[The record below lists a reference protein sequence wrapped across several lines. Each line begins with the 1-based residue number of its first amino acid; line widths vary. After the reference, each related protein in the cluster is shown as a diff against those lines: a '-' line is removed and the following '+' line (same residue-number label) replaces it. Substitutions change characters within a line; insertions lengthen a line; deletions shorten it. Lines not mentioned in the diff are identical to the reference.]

1 MCVQSHGGWL
11 WRQTC
16 EQHFCSC
23 VRELRP
29 PGVWKPGRGSAGCS
43 SCGSD
48 ELACQR
54 SAMSAHHSQVHR
66 TEFGAGCQAQR
77 GNRKHTLFLQQL
89 VTGRRAG
96 TGTQQNV
103 QTVTR
108 IIVFAKASVED
119 ACDSSTS
126 IGTYSLLLHSY
137 TGRTMLEFQ
146 VKLSAKVNSLAWLRL
161 FWQVKLCGKINCACI
176 IVPNDL
182 IISVRRS

>member
-1 MCVQSHGGWL
+1 MCERTPS
-11 WRQTC
+11 
-16 EQHFCSC
+16 
-23 VRELRP
+23 
-29 PGVWKPGRGSAGCS
+29 PGVRKPGRGSAGCS

-66 TEFGAGCQAQR
+66 TEFGAGGQAQR
-77 GNRKHTLFLQQL
+77 GNRKHNTLF
-89 VTGRRAG
+89 TTACYRADG
-96 TGTQQNV
+96 GHGTQQKV

-108 IIVFAKASVED
+108 ITVFAKASVED

-146 VKLSAKVNSLAWLRL
+146 VRHSAKVNSLAWLRL
-161 FWQVKLCGKINCACI
+161 F
-176 IVPNDL
+176 
-182 IISVRRS
+182 